1 MEAVAETTPV
11 VNVSHQYDEMV
22 AWARGPNISPSLIA
36 EGRWSRQERDEANQ
50 TEQIWG
56 NWIIGDTDNGQWT
69 TRLGENLVKCAYEK
83 KGKKVWRPKCINRY
97 RPDWETEDEI
107 IEVKTR
113 NWTTSGTAGEKVLGV
128 PFKYSDV
135 PRLYGKPLR
144 IVCVAYQEWELAYGS
159 TRVFGDDISEEK
171 KMMLKLWKGLGIE
184 FVRFTDIC
192 S

>member
-1 MEAVAETTPV
+1 MESSGLHRYEEIVG
-11 VNVSHQYDEMV
+11 
-22 AWARGPNISPSLIA
+22 WARAPLVWPSQIA
-36 EGRWSRQERDEANQ
+36 EGRWSKQERDEANQ
-50 TEQIWG
+50 MEQIWG
-56 NWIIGDTDNGQWT
+56 NWMIGDTDNGQWT

-83 KGKKVWRPKCINRY
+83 KGKKVWRPKRINRY

-128 PFKYSDV
+128 PFKYSDI

-144 IVCVAYQEWELAYGS
+144 IVCVAYQEWELAHGS
-159 TRVFGDDISEEK
+159 ARVFGDEISEEK
-171 KMMLKLWKGLGIE
+171 KSMLELWKGMRIE

>member
-1 MEAVAETTPV
+1 MFRINMTRWLRGLA
-11 VNVSHQYDEMV
+11 
-22 AWARGPNISPSLIA
+22 GPNVCPSSIA
-36 EGRWSRQERDEANQ
+36 EGRWSKEERDESNQ
-50 TEQIWG
+50 MEQIWG

-113 NWTTSGTAGEKVLGV
+113 SWTTSGTAGEKVLGA

-135 PRLYGKPLR
+135 PRPIRETAEDCLCCLPGMGIGL
-144 IVCVAYQEWELAYGS
+144 WEHKSIWRRYFGGEKRDVGVVE
-159 TRVFGDDISEEK
+159 RVGNRVS
-171 KMMLKLWKGLGIE
+171 
-184 FVRFTDIC
+184 
-192 S
+192 